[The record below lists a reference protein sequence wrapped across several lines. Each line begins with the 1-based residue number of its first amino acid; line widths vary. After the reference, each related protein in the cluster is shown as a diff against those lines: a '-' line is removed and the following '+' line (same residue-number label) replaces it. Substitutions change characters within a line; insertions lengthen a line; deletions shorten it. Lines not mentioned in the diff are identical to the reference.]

1 MNGTN
6 REGAVPLLHAGDVFP
21 ALTIT
26 PPDGEPLVIPDEF
39 AGSYSAVL
47 FTTGSTCRSCVEQ
60 LKTFQRA
67 AARLA
72 RAGIRVVAVSA
83 EDEATTSA
91 LIAKHGIEYP
101 IGHSADV
108 MEIAETT
115 GAFVGL
121 EPPRLHTTGF
131 VLDPSGHISISVY
144 SCGAFGQLIPDD
156 VLELVGDLR
165 SASAQP

>member
-1 MNGTN
+1 M
-6 REGAVPLLHAGDVFP
+6 PLLHAGDAFP
-21 ALTIT
+21 TLTIT
-26 PPDGEPLVIPDEF
+26 PADGEPLVIPDEF

-47 FTTGSTCRSCVEQ
+47 FTPGSTCRSCVEQ

-67 AARLA
+67 TARLA
-72 RAGIRVVAVSA
+72 RAGIRVAALSA

-91 LIAKHGIEYP
+91 LVAKHGITYP

-108 MEIAETT
+108 AAIAEAT
-115 GAFVGL
+115 GAFVSL

-131 VLDPSGHISISVY
+131 VLDPAGRVSISVY

-165 SASAQP
+165 DASAPS